1 MKKTK
6 AAGRILL
13 AACLFLSFCGAA
25 EAGYKMEYVLNF
37 GSLRI
42 GEIRLEHVS
51 NTVHAMVRITAS
63 GLIDFRQDDLC
74 RLPAGRQ
81 GLVELINTTNW
92 GRPGLEKIV
101 FNSADAVYMTVKK
114 QKTNTLS
121 VTNRNRKFTLLS
133 LVHSFITT
141 GLLTEPCH
149 PVFLNGKFHEV
160 GLTALSTN
168 LFSVTD
174 TKGRYRIEVKVKKEK
189 GRMVPLKVDL
199 KKYMMYGINWNM
211 FNCVLTKVSVLDI

>member
-25 EAGYKMEYVLNF
+25 KAGYKMEYVLNF

-92 GRPGLEKIV
+92 GRLAEEKIV
-101 FNSADAVYMTVKK
+101 FSSSNALYRTVRNN
-114 QKTNTLS
+114 KTNS
-121 VTNRNRKFTLLS
+121 VFVTNRSGKFTLLS
-133 LVHSFITT
+133 LVHSFITA
-141 GLLTEPCH
+141 GLLAEPVH

-174 TKGRYRIEVKVKKEK
+174 TKGKYRIEVKVKKEK

-211 FNCVLTKVSVLDI
+211 FNCVLTKGVTK